1 MSVKTYI
8 PKKAEIE
15 RKWFIVD
22 AEGQTLGRLASRIA
36 SILRGKHKP
45 MYTPHLDTGDYV
57 IVINAEKIEVTGNKH
72 RDKLYYRHSRYPG
85 GLRSLSFDEMI
96 DKHPERVLRLAVKGM
111 MPSNAL
117 GRAMMGKLKIYAGPD
132 HPHAGQQP
140 ETLSIE
146 R

>member
-8 PKKAEIE
+8 PKKTEIE

-22 AEGQTLGRLASRIA
+22 AEGQTLGRLATRIA

-57 IVINAEKIEVTGNKH
+57 IVINAEKIEVTGNKG
-72 RDKLYYRHSRYPG
+72 RDKMYYRHSRYPG

-96 DKHPERVLRLAVKGM
+96 DKHPERVIRLAVKGM

-117 GRAMMGKLKIYAGPD
+117 GRSMMSKLKIYAGSE

-146 R
+146 S

>member
-8 PKKAEIE
+8 PKKTEIE

-57 IVINAEKIEVTGNKH
+57 IVINAEKIGVTGNKG
-72 RDKLYYRHSRYPG
+72 RDKMYYRHSRYPG

-111 MPSNAL
+111 MPSNSL
-117 GRAMMGKLKIYAGPD
+117 GRSMMSKLKIYAGSE

-146 R
+146 S